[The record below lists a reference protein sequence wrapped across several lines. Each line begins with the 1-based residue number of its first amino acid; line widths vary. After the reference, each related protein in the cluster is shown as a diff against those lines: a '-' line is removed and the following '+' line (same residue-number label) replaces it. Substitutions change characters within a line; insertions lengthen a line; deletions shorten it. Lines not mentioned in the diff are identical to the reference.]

1 LLLNI
6 LLLIL
11 SVFTTSTAVIMIKA
25 STVQPVLLASLRLWV
40 ATLVLLPVFIRDY
53 RRHRHAYGWPQLRTS
68 IVPGLVLAVHLS
80 SWLVGARM
88 TPAANA
94 SLIVNLV
101 PLAMPFFLLWLA
113 EEALTAREITATGV
127 ALTGV
132 IILTASDLNLSPT
145 YFVGD
150 LVCFGSMLFYALYMA
165 LGRRNRN
172 AATVWLYL
180 VPLYAIAA
188 VVTLGMAVFFVN
200 PFQPYSARDVLLILG
215 LGIVPTVFGHSLI
228 NRAMKYFR
236 GQLVSIVNM
245 TQFVFAGLMGYFF
258 FDEVPHWTFF
268 VASLLMAVS
277 AWIVIGKK
285 LGTGNWMSRMEN
297 GRLHTVLKGDKDGIS

>member
-1 LLLNI
+1 MGVMGRRPSLLLNI
-6 LLLIL
+6 LLLVL

-53 RRHRHAYGWPQLRTS
+53 RQHQHAYGWHQFKAS
-68 IVPGLVLAVHLS
+68 IVPGLVLAIHLS

-88 TPAANA
+88 TPTANA

-101 PLAMPFFLLWLA
+101 PLATPFFLLWLA
-113 EEALTAREITATGV
+113 DEALTSREIVATGV

-132 IILTASDLNLSPT
+132 VVLTAADLNLSAT

-150 LVCFGSMLFYALYMA
+150 LVCFGSMLFYALYMTLA
-165 LGRRNRN
+165 RRNRD
-172 AATVWLYL
+172 APTVWLYL

-188 VVTLGMAVFFVN
+188 VVTLGMALFFVN
-200 PFQPYSARDVLLILG
+200 PIQPYSKRNLLLILG
-215 LGIVPTVFGHSLI
+215 LGIVPTVLGHSLI

-245 TQFVFAGLMGYFF
+245 TQFVFAGFMGYVFF
-258 FDEVPHWTFF
+258 GEVPHWTFF
-268 VASLLMAVS
+268 VASLLMGLS

-285 LGTGNWMSRMEN
+285 LRTN
-297 GRLHTVLKGDKDGIS
+297 GIRLTP

>member
-1 LLLNI
+1 MLLNI

-40 ATLVLLPVFIRDY
+40 ATLVLLPIFVRDY
-53 RRHRHAYGWPQLRTS
+53 RRHRSEYGWQQLRIS

-101 PLAMPFFLLWLA
+101 PLVMPFFLLWLA
-113 EEALTAREITATGV
+113 DEALTTREIAATSV

-132 IILTASDLNLSPT
+132 VILTASDLNLSPT

-165 LGRRNRN
+165 LGRRNRT
-172 AATVWLYL
+172 AASVWLYL
-180 VPLYAIAA
+180 VPLYGIAA
-188 VVTLGMAVFFVN
+188 IVTLGMALVFVN
-200 PFQPYSARDVLLILG
+200 PIQPYSGRDILFILG

-245 TQFVFAGLMGYFF
+245 TQFVFAGLMAYFF
-258 FDEVPHWTFF
+258 FEEVPHWTFF

-277 AWIVIGKK
+277 AWVVIGKGLNPGDWIAK
-285 LGTGNWMSRMEN
+285 VARKNVKAG
-297 GRLHTVLKGDKDGIS
+297 LKRDQDRVS

>member
-40 ATLVLLPVFIRDY
+40 AAVALLPVFIRDY
-53 RRHRHAYGWPQLRTS
+53 YRHRETYGWQQFRAS

-88 TPAANA
+88 TPTANA

-113 EEALTAREITATGV
+113 DEALTSREIVATAV

-132 IILTASDLNLSPT
+132 VILTASDLNLSPT

-150 LVCFGSMLFYALYMA
+150 LVCFGSMLFYALYMTLA
-165 LGRRNRN
+165 RRNRN
-172 AATVWLYL
+172 AATVWLYI

-188 VVTLGMAVFFVN
+188 VVTMGMALFFVN
-200 PFQPYSARDVLLILG
+200 PIQPYSGRNILFILG

-245 TQFVFAGLMGYFF
+245 TQFVFAGIMGYFF
-258 FDEVPHWTFF
+258 FGEVPHWTFF

-277 AWIVIGKK
+277 AWIIIGKK
-285 LGTGNWMSRMEN
+285 LRAGNWRSN
-297 GRLHTVLKGDKDGIS
+297 L

>member
-1 LLLNI
+1 MLLNV

-53 RRHRHAYGWPQLRTS
+53 REHRDVYGWQQFRAS

-88 TPAANA
+88 TPTANA

-101 PLAMPFFLLWLA
+101 PLATPFFLLWLA
-113 EEALTAREITATGV
+113 DEALTVREVAATAV

-132 IILTASDLNLSPT
+132 VILTIADLNLSPT

-150 LVCFGSMLFYALYMA
+150 LICFGSMLFYALYMTLA
-165 LGRRNRN
+165 RRNRD
-172 AATVWLYL
+172 AASVWLYI

-188 VVTLGMAVFFVN
+188 VITLGMALLFVN
-200 PFQPYSARDVLLILG
+200 PIQPYSGRDILLILG
-215 LGIVPTVFGHSLI
+215 LGIVPTVLGHSLI

-245 TQFVFAGLMGYFF
+245 TQFVFAGMMGYFF
-258 FDEVPHWTFF
+258 FGEVPNWMFF

-277 AWIVIGKK
+277 AWIAVNPKRS
-285 LGTGNWMSRMEN
+285 WR
-297 GRLHTVLKGDKDGIS
+297 RLETSKIA